1 MGDFPAGLAVSRWR
15 LRLSWA
21 GLTEVVAWLT
31 PEASPFLTLAH
42 HSLCDLEQEDDFFFF
57 KSSVCVPIHDQGLE
71 ETAVLA

>member
-1 MGDFPAGLAVSRWR
+1 M
-15 LRLSWA
+15 
-21 GLTEVVAWLT
+21 VAWLT